1 VFHIDVV
8 DLDNTLM
15 HDTFFDLTFTTSA
28 STARATT
35 TSAVAAAAAA
45 ALSNA
50 FSIASDHSHTFIMT
64 SIGFK
69 LRCNCH
75 LKPPQLHSQT
85 LHCTGAQNH
94 SRRSVGCQAYTLKPS
109 AGTDISVAQ
118 VTTVNWRLA

>member
-15 HDTFFDLTFTTSA
+15 HGTSFDLTFTTSA

-45 ALSNA
+45 AAALSNA
-50 FSIASDHSHTFIMT
+50 FSIASDHSHTSIMT

-75 LKPPQLHSQT
+75 LKPQQLHSQT
-85 LHCTGAQNH
+85 LHFTGAQNH

-118 VTTVNWRLA
+118 VTTVN